1 MRQPFKT
8 AGKNFRVFAQDTT
21 DILVPYGDGAQIAGQ
36 LKMMQDEWFDFGKFK
51 EIMRQAKKYTIS
63 IYEWQK
69 EKLYRAGLLSA
80 VLDGRALV
88 LDEKAYDECFGL
100 TVVEEQAVDNYI
112 L

>member
-1 MRQPFKT
+1 ML
-8 AGKNFRVFAQDTT
+8 FR
-21 DILVPYGDGAQIAGQ
+21 
-36 LKMMQDEWFDFGKFK
+36 
-51 EIMRQAKKYTIS
+51 S
-63 IYEWQK
+63 QK